1 MLSALCF
8 DEVELVYGGEC
19 VTDDPDEL
27 RIC

>member
-8 DEVELVYGGEC
+8 DEVELEYRGEC
-19 VTDDPDEL
+19 VMDDPDEL